1 MKKNITIDEVKH
13 IAKLSK
19 LDIPDNEIEFY
30 RQEMDKILAHFNKL
44 SDVNTEDIE
53 PLTHVLDMEN
63 VMGEDKIEP
72 SLDRKIVLKNA
83 PDTHGNY
90 IKVPNILKK
99 DK

>member
-1 MKKNITIDEVKH
+1 MKKSITIDEVKH

-30 RQEMDKILAHFNKL
+30 REEMDKILVHFNKL
-44 SDVNTEDIE
+44 SDVDTEGVE
-53 PLTHVLDMEN
+53 PITHVLDMVN
-63 VMGEDKIEP
+63 VMREDKVKP
-72 SLDRKIVLKNA
+72 SLDQKEILENA

>member
-30 RQEMDKILAHFNKL
+30 RQEMNNILAYFNKL
-44 SDVNTEDIE
+44 SDVDTEDIE
-53 PLTHVLDMEN
+53 PLTHVLEMEN
-63 VMGEDKIEP
+63 VMGEDKIKP
-72 SLDRKIVLKNA
+72 SLDRKKVLKNA
-83 PDTHGNY
+83 PDTHGHF
-90 IKVPNILKK
+90 IKVPKILKK

>member
-1 MKKNITIDEVKH
+1 MKKSITIDEVKH

-30 RQEMDKILAHFNKL
+30 RQEMDKILIHFNKL
-44 SDVNTEDIE
+44 SDVDTKGVE
-53 PLTHVLDMEN
+53 PLTHVLDMVN
-63 VMGEDKIEP
+63 VMREDKVKP
-72 SLDRKIVLKNA
+72 SLNQKEILKNA